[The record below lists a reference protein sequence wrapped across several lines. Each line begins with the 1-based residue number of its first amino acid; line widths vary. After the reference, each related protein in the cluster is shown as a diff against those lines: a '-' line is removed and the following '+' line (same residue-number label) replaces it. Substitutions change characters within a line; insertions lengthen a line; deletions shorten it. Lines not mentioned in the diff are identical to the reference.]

1 MNKLTASQPASVGI
15 VKTNVEKMYK
25 DELDNPNRPASK
37 FKTDAMAIHE
47 KLQRAREVMAKT
59 PASEEVSEVP
69 AVTSQSAPV
78 LLTVNGDVPLASNS
92 QVKPCF
98 ELVAATNSEIIWI
111 FRVLYTYLS

>member
-1 MNKLTASQPASVGI
+1 
-15 VKTNVEKMYK
+15 MYK

-98 ELVAATNSEIIWI
+98 ELVAATNNEIIWI
-111 FRVLYTYLS
+111 FRVLYTNLS